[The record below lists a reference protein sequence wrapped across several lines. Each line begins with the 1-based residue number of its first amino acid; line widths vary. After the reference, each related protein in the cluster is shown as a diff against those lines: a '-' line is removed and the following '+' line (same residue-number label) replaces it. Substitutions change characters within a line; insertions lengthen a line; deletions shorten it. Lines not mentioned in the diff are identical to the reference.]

1 MIATVVQTA
10 PIKRLFTFDMPMS
23 DPVRAFIERAIS
35 MGLPLC
41 PMLVALNWKT
51 LKSALS
57 HMPAAAALSGET

>member
-35 MGLPLC
+35 MGLLC
-41 PMLVALNWKT
+41 VPI
-51 LKSALS
+51 
-57 HMPAAAALSGET
+57 